1 MKPTVSVLL
10 LPGDSEPGALAR
22 TVSSLVRQRERA
34 WELILCAPEPEATG
48 AHDAEQGADPR
59 IRVLAPEELK
69 DTYPMQA
76 ALAAARGDY
85 IVVLEAGDEVEPGG
99 LDGCLQY
106 LSERPETDVLYT
118 DEQWPGA
125 GAEGIFTK
133 PGFSRHYLEGFPYT
147 GRLCLIRTA
156 LAREA
161 GAFRAE
167 MRRAEEWDLALRV
180 TERTSSV
187 AHLPVVAVS
196 RPDPPVRDEHSE
208 AAGMLAVAE
217 HMKRQGVSA
226 TLEPAGVPDGL
237 LVWREIQGAPLVSI
251 VIPTAGGRREVR
263 GRQTLLVENCV
274 RSLLERTTYP
284 HWEVVL
290 AVNAHADVA
299 DVASAKEL
307 LGSRLRTTTVE
318 GPFNF
323 SHSVNEGARVA
334 RGELLLL
341 LNDDTEVLEPR
352 WLERMV
358 SVAQDPAVGAVGA
371 KLLFED
377 GRIQHV
383 GVLPNDSAYPIHALG
398 SEDDH
403 VAPFGQTSVDMEYL
417 AVTGAALMTPRAVF
431 EQLGGFTT
439 ELPLNFNDVDYCLKV
454 AAIGRDVVVTPFA
467 RLYHFESSTRG
478 HTSEPY
484 ELQFLQRHWGLRI
497 AADRHVNYRSTR

>member
-156 LAREA
+156 LAREVGGVRTELQDA
-161 GAFRAE
+161 A
-167 MRRAEEWDLALRV
+167 EWDLALRV
-180 TERTSSV
+180 TDRTTKV
-187 AHLPVVAVS
+187 VHLPIVAVRRAS
-196 RPDPPVRDEHSE
+196 APPLGEATM
-208 AAGMLAVAE
+208 AAGARAVAD
-217 HMKRQGVSA
+217 HLARTGATGVVEASD
-226 TLEPAGVPDGL
+226 EPAGL
-237 LVWREIQGAPLVSI
+237 RVWRSIVGEPWVSI
-251 VIPTAGGRREVR
+251 VVPTAGTVREVR
-263 GRQTLLVENCV
+263 GNRRRLVTNAL
-274 RSLLERTTYP
+274 RSVLERTTYR
-284 HWEVVL
+284 HWDVVVVTGPNTAPEV
-290 AVNAHADVA
+290 HD
-299 DVASAKEL
+299 EL
-307 LGSRLRTTTVE
+307 VETLGDRVQFTHVD

-323 SHSVNEGARVA
+323 SRSINEGARLA
-334 RGELLLL
+334 RGEHLLL
-341 LNDDTEVLEPR
+341 LNDDVEVLEPR

-358 SVAQDPAVGAVGA
+358 SVIEEPTVGAVGA

-383 GVLPNDSAYPIHALG
+383 GVVMGEGLLPTHGYIFEQDCG
-398 SEDDH
+398 DR
-403 VAPFGQTSVDMEYL
+403 FGAKDLDGDYL
-417 AVTGAALMTPRAVF
+417 AVTGACLLTRLDLFQRV
-431 EQLGGFTT
+431 GGLT
-439 ELPLNFNDVDYCLKV
+439 ESLPLNFNDIDYCLKV
-454 AAIGRDVVVTPFA
+454 AAAGSAVVCTPFA
-467 RLYHFESSTRG
+467 TLTHYESSTRKPSL
-478 HTSEPY
+478 TTAEKAFIRRS
-484 ELQFLQRHWGLRI
+484 WALRLV
-497 AADRHVNYRSTR
+497 ADRHVEFRRDR